1 LENVDRPEYSEIL
14 FDPGKFLT
22 HIMLDVTFSM
32 HYTSILHVYVVY
44 QENMHILQ
52 LSLLYL
58 LHMNSDIL
66 RKNVVLN
73 MLIKWDL

>member
-1 LENVDRPEYSEIL
+1 VDRPEYSEIL